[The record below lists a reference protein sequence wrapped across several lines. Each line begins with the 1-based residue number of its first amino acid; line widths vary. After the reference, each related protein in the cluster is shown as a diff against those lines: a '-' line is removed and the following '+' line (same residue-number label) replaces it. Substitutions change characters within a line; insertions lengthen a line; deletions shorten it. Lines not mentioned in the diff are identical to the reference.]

1 MSNIERIAEALLH
14 TLSLEDILEMND
26 IEEVTVL
33 GILLDLGRISQPEHL
48 IEEYLEVVSD

>member
-1 MSNIERIAEALLH
+1 MTNIERIAEALLH

-26 IEEVTVL
+26 IDEVTVL